1 VKAVRCLNKY
11 NSAYAAELA
20 ASEISFATW
29 SGCET
34 IDQWL
39 AGTETTVAPIRFDIK
54 RCVSAGIIRSIS
66 ETRYHEGFSSSK
78 EMD

>member
-11 NSAYAAELA
+11 DSAYAAELA

-54 RCVSAGIIRSIS
+54 TLRLSGDHPIDLGDEIPR
-66 ETRYHEGFSSSK
+66 RL
-78 EMD
+78 